1 MLLSWLAIVA
11 GFVLLIWSADRFVI
25 GASATAFK
33 LGVSPLIIGMVI
45 MGFGTSAPEIFVG
58 GSAAMAGNPSLAVG
72 NAIGSNIANIALVL
86 GLAALLVPLT
96 VASNILKREFPA
108 LFIISGYCLLFM
120 LDGLLSRW
128 DGLALLIGTGVMVA
142 WLFRLGANNRS
153 DDPLR
158 IEFESEVTSEMPIR
172 IALTWLGVG
181 LAMLLLSSQIL
192 VWGAVNIAHNF
203 GISDLVIGL
212 TIIAIGTSLPEI
224 AVSISAALKNEHDI
238 VIGNILGSNMFNLLA
253 VLGVSSSIASTPLA
267 PEVLHR
273 DFPIMIGL
281 MVALFIM
288 AYGFRGKGRIN
299 RIEALMLLSAY
310 VAYMVLLYFTEI

>member
-1 MLLSWLAIVA
+1 MLLSWIAIVA

-25 GASATAFK
+25 GASAAAFK

-45 MGFGTSAPEIFVG
+45 IGFGTSAPEIFVG
-58 GSAAMAGNPSLAVG
+58 GSAAMAGNPSIAVG

-86 GLAALLVPLT
+86 GIAALITPLT
-96 VASNILKREFPA
+96 VNSTILKREFPA
-108 LFIISGYCLLFM
+108 LFLISGFTLLLM
-120 LDGLLSRW
+120 LDGELSRW
-128 DGLALLIGTGVMVA
+128 DGLALLVGTLLMVA
-142 WLFRLGANNRS
+142 WLLWLGAGERA
-153 DDPLR
+153 DDPLQT
-158 IEFESEVTSEMPIR
+158 EFESEISGEMPIR
-172 IALTWLGVG
+172 IAWLWLGIG
-181 LAMLLLSSQIL
+181 LVMLLVSSQIL
-192 VWGAVNIAHNF
+192 VWGAVNIARDF

-212 TIIAIGTSLPEI
+212 TVIAIGTSLPEI

-253 VLGVSSSIASTPLA
+253 VLGVSSSIQSTPLA
-267 PEVLHR
+267 PAVLHR
-273 DFPIMIGL
+273 DFPFMIGL

-310 VAYMVLLYFTEI
+310 VAYMVLLSFSEK